1 MYYGRF
7 LYMDTPMADTPI
19 PRHFGNCQKIHLRWG
34 VLSDNS
40 DIRISRTRYSC
51 LTTNYS
57 TISPFISFIIYY
69 LLYIIYTPPSSQPIS
84 SLPHQLISPLL
95 NISSIY
101 SFPIPYTTII
111 YTTPLS
117 FPYTFPY
124 TFNLPYPTAL
134 FINTSAPCPPQLF
147 QSPLTAT
154 PIFS

>member
-1 MYYGRF
+1 
-7 LYMDTPMADTPI
+7 MAGTPI

-34 VLSDNS
+34 VLSDKS
-40 DIRISRTRYSC
+40 DIRISRMRYSC

-69 LLYIIYTPPSSQPIS
+69 LLYIIYTPPSSQPIF

-95 NISSIY
+95 NISFIHPS
-101 SFPIPYTTII
+101 PIPHTTII

-124 TFNLPYPTAL
+124 TFNFPFSTVL
-134 FINTSAPCPPQLF
+134 FSNTFSPCLPQLF

-154 PIFS
+154 PFSS

>member
-7 LYMDTPMADTPI
+7 LYMDTPMAGTPI

-34 VLSDNS
+34 VLSDKS
-40 DIRISRTRYSC
+40 DIRISRMRYSC

-69 LLYIIYTPPSSQPIS
+69 LLYIIYPSI
-84 SLPHQLISPLL
+84 LPTYLHQLISPLL

-101 SFPIPYTTII
+101 SFPIPHTTII

-124 TFNLPYPTAL
+124 TFNFPFSTVL
-134 FINTSAPCPPQLF
+134 FSNTFSPCLPQLF

-154 PIFS
+154 PFSS